1 MNKQY
6 QELTKELLL
15 KRINQFFYRF
25 KNVKFIP
32 IIFSKKYLKY
42 FLDLFNLL
50 INRNIIKSS
59 SEIIDASDTSKKN
72 LININKYIFENIILF
87 PIELS
92 NILNQDE
99 YNIIFN
105 QDIFNKLTKSISIY
119 NIENLL
125 PINYDINQ
133 IGKMFKLNRIN
144 NTLTE
149 LEKSSNNVIFEENSN
164 INIYKINCE
173 NLKLIIKKNQKKFK
187 FIGLDE
193 ENRTF
198 NVHIFD
204 SEDTLKKYKL
214 ENNNNEE
221 NCIVL

>member
-1 MNKQY
+1 M
-6 QELTKELLL
+6 
-15 KRINQFFYRF
+15 
-25 KNVKFIP
+25 
-32 IIFSKKYLKY
+32 
-42 FLDLFNLL
+42 
-50 INRNIIKSS
+50 
-59 SEIIDASDTSKKN
+59 
-72 LININKYIFENIILF
+72 
-87 PIELS
+87 
-92 NILNQDE
+92 
-99 YNIIFN
+99 
-105 QDIFNKLTKSISIY
+105 
-119 NIENLL
+119 L
-125 PINYDINQ
+125 PINYDVNQ